1 MKIRFIGQ
9 GYIGKNY
16 ADNFE
21 SRGYDVIRYSLE
33 NEYINNKDKISECNI
48 TFIAVPAP
56 TTSNGFD
63 CSAVSEALKLIKNDK
78 IAVIKSAVIMGT
90 TESLQKENPD
100 IFVMHSP
107 EFLREATARHDT
119 DNPSRN
125 IIGIPN
131 MSDEYLEKARQVMSI
146 LPKSN
151 HEQIIKTKEAEMAKY
166 VSNVFLTTKL
176 VFFNTVYDLC
186 VKSGIDYEKVKEG
199 VIQDLRIGESHTK
212 VINKK
217 NNERGAGGNCFIK
230 DLEAYLNYHKEN
242 LGEDNGYEL
251 LLSIRDKNVELLRDS
266 VKDKEI
272 LEGVIGKIN

>member
-1 MKIRFIGQ
+1 MKIGFIGQ

-16 ADNFE
+16 ADNFQ
-21 SRGYDVIRYSLE
+21 SRGYKVVRYSLE
-33 NEYINNKDKISECNI
+33 EKYKQNKEEIETCDIV
-48 TFIAVPAP
+48 FIAVPTP
-56 TTSNGFD
+56 TTLKGFD
-63 CSAVSEALKLIKNDK
+63 SSLIFEAIKLVGDSK
-78 IAVIKSAVIMGT
+78 IAVIKSIMIPGT

-107 EFLREATARHDT
+107 EFLREATARYDT
-119 DNPSRN
+119 DNPARN

-131 MSDEYLEKARQVMSI
+131 MSDEYLEKARQVMNI

-151 HEQIIKTKEAEMAKY
+151 HEQIIQAKEAEMVKY

-199 VIQDLRIGESHTK
+199 VILDSRIGESHTTIILGEK
-212 VINKK
+212 
-217 NNERGAGGNCFIK
+217 ERGAGGNCFIK

-242 LGEDNGYEL
+242 LGEDRGYEL
-251 LLSIRDKNVELLRDS
+251 LLSVRDKNVELLRGS
-266 VKDKEI
+266 GKDQDI